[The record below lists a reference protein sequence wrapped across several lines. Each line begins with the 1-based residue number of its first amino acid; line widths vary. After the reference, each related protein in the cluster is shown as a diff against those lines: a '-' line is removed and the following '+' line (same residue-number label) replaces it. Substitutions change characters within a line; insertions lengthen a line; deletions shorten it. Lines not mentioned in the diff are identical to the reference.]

1 MVNQSYPIINNSYV
15 YNSYIIRGSYYKVLS
30 NIVFV

>member
-1 MVNQSYPIINNSYV
+1 MVNQSYPIIKNSYV
-15 YNSYIIRGSYYKVLS
+15 YNNYIICGSCYKVLS